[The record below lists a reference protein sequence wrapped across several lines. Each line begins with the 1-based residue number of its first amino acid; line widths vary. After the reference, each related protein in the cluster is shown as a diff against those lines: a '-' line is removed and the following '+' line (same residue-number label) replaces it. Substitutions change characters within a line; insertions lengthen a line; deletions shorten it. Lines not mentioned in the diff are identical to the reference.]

1 MEQPTLSCK
10 YPVIHTP
17 DTSSAASSASVMA
30 ASNSAS
36 TFRPPLL
43 RRVSHSDPHLEI
55 PHFLSVQDKG
65 FHAFHTTLSGL
76 FENPTT
82 FSGTRLGSG
91 EKMDQMTGEAGQTLP
106 TPKPGFDRN
115 KSAFEL
121 CSADSEGSA
130 PLRKV
135 STAANFNN
143 VDGAHHGHNDS
154 LLSTALHFVTG
165 NSASH
170 AVQPHQSEDQGLTM
184 NVRSGSAFGP
194 SALSSASSALGSA
207 GQSDLSSASPSSDS
221 SSSGTLNR
229 VKSGMFGMFNHGF
242 FAKPVMHDKQ
252 ESYRYL
258 LTLDR

>member
-1 MEQPTLSCK
+1 
-10 YPVIHTP
+10 
-17 DTSSAASSASVMA
+17 MA

-36 TFRPPLL
+36 SFRPPLL
-43 RRVSHSDPHLEI
+43 RRDSHSSPHLDI

-65 FHAFHTTLSGL
+65 FHPFHATLSGL
-76 FENPTT
+76 
-82 FSGTRLGSG
+82 
-91 EKMDQMTGEAGQTLP
+91 EKMDKMTGEAGQTLP

-154 LLSTALHFVTG
+154 LLSTALHYVTG
-165 NSASH
+165 NSGSH
-170 AVQPHQSEDQGLTM
+170 AVQSHQNEDQGLTM

-194 SALSSASSALGSA
+194 SALSSASGALGSA
-207 GQSDLSSASPSSDS
+207 GQSDLSSGSPTSDS